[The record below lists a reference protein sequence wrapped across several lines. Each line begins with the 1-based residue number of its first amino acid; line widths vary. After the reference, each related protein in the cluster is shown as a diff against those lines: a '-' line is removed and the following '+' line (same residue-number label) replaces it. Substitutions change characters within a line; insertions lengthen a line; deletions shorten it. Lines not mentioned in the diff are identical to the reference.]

1 MLGKLTSGSKSTGS
15 RVSEMRPSSTTVALS
30 MNIVIGR

>member
-1 MLGKLTSGSKSTGS
+1 MLGKLTSGMRSTGS
-15 RVSEMRPSSTTVALS
+15 RESDISPRSVTTAEI

>member
-1 MLGKLTSGSKSTGS
+1 MLGSVRSGMRSTGS
-15 RVSEMRPSSTTVALS
+15 RMSEIAPSRMMTEQI